1 MGEFSFKKM
10 KLFGAAC
17 VALAGAS
24 DMPSM
29 NEIMDFYWDVT
40 VGVYDWIANNYDQ
53 FKEYQGQLDAGPI
66 ETAFEFCQGDD
77 GLATGADITA
87 CALKISNWADMDDN
101 NADYMYKFGQK
112 YWHLVDQDGDG
123 ALNFDEFKDV
133 WVGFGAVHTQAA
145 HEQFDLNKI
154 TNWIRTKF
162 KHGKLMAKNSWKHL
176 DGKCQL
182 IWKRPSSKSGLR
194 RTPMEM
200 SIRRHSWNLL

>member
-1 MGEFSFKKM
+1 MGEIEFSFKKM

-66 ETAFEFCQGDD
+66 ETAFAFCQGDD

-101 NADYMYKFGQK
+101 NADYMYKFGQNIGI
-112 YWHLVDQDGDG
+112 WS
-123 ALNFDEFKDV
+123 
-133 WVGFGAVHTQAA
+133 
-145 HEQFDLNKI
+145 
-154 TNWIRTKF
+154 TK
-162 KHGKLMAKNSWKHL
+162 MAMVL
-176 DGKCQL
+176 
-182 IWKRPSSKSGLR
+182 
-194 RTPMEM
+194 
-200 SIRRHSWNLL
+200 